1 MKKLKTIFKIIIII
15 IFLGSFSGSISIYT
29 IRKTALNEKTLEST
43 AENKDVLESIYT
55 EFIEIMNADFIA
67 LFSGIISKEEI
78 ENEFRTAY
86 PEEKFKNELKELLKN
101 VSKYLRDEV
110 STPNRNL
117 DLTEFKK
124 KISIFLKSK
133 AETEKISESKKLL
146 LRYSDVVLHYPDN
159 FPMLRLDDIEH
170 IDEMKENLSRLKS
183 VLTPFLIVALISL
196 IILLFNIR
204 LFALGILMTGIIN
217 AIGTFA
223 VSGNVAAV
231 LAKNPEPARTIA
243 TTVAAQTIN
252 SILVLS
258 IILIV
263 IGIII
268 LGIKRKTKGGT

>member
-15 IFLGSFSGSISIYT
+15 IFVGSSSVSISIYT
-29 IRKTALNEKTLEST
+29 IRKWALNEKTLEST

-55 EFIEIMNADFIA
+55 EFIEIMNADFIT

-101 VSKYLRDEV
+101 VSRYLRDEV

-117 DLTEFKK
+117 DLSEFKK

-170 IDEMKENLSRLKS
+170 IDEMKENLLRLKS
-183 VLTPFLIVALISL
+183 LLTPFLIVALISL

-223 VSGNVAAV
+223 LRGNVAKV

-243 TTVAAQTIN
+243 TTVATQTIN

-268 LGIKRKTKGGT
+268 LGIKRKTRGGT

>member
-55 EFIEIMNADFIA
+55 EFIEIMNADFIT

-78 ENEFRTAY
+78 ENECRTAY

-170 IDEMKENLSRLKS
+170 IDEMKENLLRLKS
-183 VLTPFLIVALISL
+183 LLTPFLIVALISL

-223 VSGNVAAV
+223 LSGNVAEV

-268 LGIKRKTKGGT
+268 FGIKRKTRGGT